1 MEKTEKYNIYQD
13 IVSRTNGDIYVG
25 VVGPCRTGKSTF
37 ITKFMENLVIPN
49 ITNKLQKQI
58 ALDEMPQSAEGKTI
72 MTSEPKFIP
81 ANAVK
86 IQIKN
91 KVTANVRLIDC
102 VGYLVDGVL
111 GHEEDGKARLVKTP
125 WSDKEIPFGEAA
137 EIGTKKVITEYSTI
151 GILVTADGSFSDI
164 ERDGYEKAEERVV
177 EELKTTN
184 KPFIII
190 LNSKNPEL
198 TETVEL
204 RNSLEEKYQV
214 PVISLNVAE
223 MKLDDINGIL
233 EKILFE
239 FPMQNFDVD
248 LPSWMKV
255 LPEDSVVINEIL
267 SKVKESSKKMRKMSD
282 FNEFLTTFEENDR
295 FFSPDLLNV
304 DLSRG
309 ETAYEIRAKQNLFYE
324 VLSDECGEKI
334 DNDKALMA
342 YVKSLTEAKE
352 NYAKLKD
359 ALNDVEE
366 KGYGVVY
373 PTIKEMTL
381 EEPEVVKHGGKYSLR
396 LKASAPSLHIMKVDV
411 NAEVSPMVGTEKQG
425 EDLANYLLS
434 NFENDKK
441 GIWETNMF
449 GKSLYDLMSE
459 SLQSKIENTPKEAQ
473 GKLRKTLTKIVN
485 EGKGGIICI
494 LL

>member
-1 MEKTEKYNIYQD
+1 MKYMGGFFMEKTEKYNIYQD

-411 NAEVSPMVGTEKQG
+411 NAEVSP
-425 EDLANYLLS
+425 
-434 NFENDKK
+434 
-441 GIWETNMF
+441 
-449 GKSLYDLMSE
+449 
-459 SLQSKIENTPKEAQ
+459 
-473 GKLRKTLTKIVN
+473 
-485 EGKGGIICI
+485 
-494 LL
+494 